1 MYVNEKHILKRIS
14 LNWMT
19 HVMVKETL
27 KVQHNEIQFVGM
39 TTKITLK
46 SKTKQ
51 TQFYN
56 LHVDA
61 GRCVYICILR
71 CFGFREQN
79 PH

>member
-1 MYVNEKHILKRIS
+1 M
-14 LNWMT
+14 
-19 HVMVKETL
+19 
-27 KVQHNEIQFVGM
+27 KVQIQFVGM
-39 TTKITLK
+39 TTKTTLK

-71 CFGFREQN
+71 CFDFREQN